1 MTKSAL
7 ADRHLHS
14 NILDMTAAEREVL
27 AFVWPLS
34 PDYPRIDDWFT
45 GKVVPG
51 LRAVTRRL
59 VRIDR
64 QGQIAALGI
73 AKAEGGEAKIC
84 TVRIAPEFCWPRHRH
99 TGLRGIDGLAG
110 HHRPLVTVSETKL
123 GDFQRIFDH
132 YGYRLMFVCTGL
144 YVPGR
149 AEYIFNEPLS
159 PWGHAVPNI
168 DGLLRESHRRLGS

>member
-1 MTKSAL
+1 M
-7 ADRHLHS
+7 
-14 NILDMTAAEREVL
+14 
-27 AFVWPLS
+27 
-34 PDYPRIDDWFT
+34 
-45 GKVVPG
+45 VPG
-51 LRAVTRRL
+51 LRAGTRRL

-84 TVRIAPEFCWPRHRH
+84 TVRIAPEFV
-99 TGLRGIDGLAG
+99 GRGIGIRVFEELMGWLGTD
-110 HHRPLVTVSETKL
+110 RPLVTVSETKL

-132 YGYRLMFVCTGL
+132 YGYRLTSVCTGL

-159 PWGHAVPNI
+159 PWGQAVPNI
-168 DGLLRESHRRLGS
+168 